1 MSGEPVK
8 RLDAAG
14 LRDAGRTPETPFC
27 LALADGSV
35 VLLQRLLRVLPGK
48 RIVGEGQWKG
58 RRVLAKLFV
67 AGGSARHWAQ
77 EKAGIE
83 ALQKA
88 GVPTPDLLLAAPLAS
103 GGHVLLTTFV
113 DAAQTLAEAW
123 EPLSALP
130 AGSPAALDVLFPA
143 FRMLGRLHACGLVQE
158 DLHLGNFLRC
168 AERLY
173 VIDGDAVRS
182 ISPGKRLDEP
192 RASANLAVLL
202 AQLPMAWDAWRSE
215 LLAAYRAGGGPDIG
229 DTARLESELS
239 RVRNWRLKDFLGKT
253 LRDCTLFKVRRSAFR
268 FTAVQRMAA
277 ERLAP
282 LLAAPDA
289 AIFHGRLLKDGKTCT
304 VARVEQ
310 AGCALVVKRYN
321 LKNLRHALGRFW
333 RPTRAWHSWREGHR
347 LQHLGI
353 ATPTPLALIEE
364 RIGPL
369 RRRAFLINE
378 FCPGVSLL
386 HFLSPDRE
394 PEVDVAN
401 ALVTLFRRLHTLRI
415 SHGDL
420 KASNLL
426 WHDGRVFMIDLDA
439 LVQHRSVTGHARAW
453 RRDRERLLRNWPASS
468 ILHRWLDRNLPP
480 ASAGRG

>member
-48 RIVGEGQWKG
+48 RIVGEGQWNG
-58 RRVLAKLFV
+58 LRVLAKLFV
-67 AGGSARHWAQ
+67 AAGSARHWAQ

-83 ALQKA
+83 ALRNA
-88 GVPTPDLLLAAPLAS
+88 GLPTPDLLVAAPLAT
-103 GGHVLLTTFV
+103 GGHILLTTFL

-123 EPLSALP
+123 EPVSALP
-130 AGSPAALDVLFPA
+130 SGSPAALEVLCPA
-143 FRMLGRLHACGLVQE
+143 FRLLGTLHANGLTQE

-168 AERLY
+168 ADRLY
-173 VIDGDAVRS
+173 VVDGDAVRS
-182 ISPGKRLDEP
+182 ISPGKVLDEP

-202 AQLPMAWDAWRSE
+202 AQLPMAWDDWRSE
-215 LLAAYRAGGGPDIG
+215 LLKAYRAGGGPDIS
-229 DTARLESELS
+229 DMARLESELL
-239 RVRNWRLKDFLGKT
+239 RVRGWRLKDFLGKT

-282 LLAAPDA
+282 LLEAPDSA
-289 AIFHGRLLKDGKTCT
+289 MLQGRLLKDGKTCT

-321 LKNLRHALGRFW
+321 LKSLQHVLERFW

-353 ATPTPLALIEE
+353 STPTPLALIEE

-394 PEVDVAN
+394 PEVNVAS
-401 ALVTLFRRLHTLRI
+401 ALVSLFQRLHTLRI

-426 WHDGRVFMIDLDA
+426 WHDGSVFMIDLDA
-439 LVQHRSVTGHARAW
+439 LVQHRSATGYARAW
-453 RRDRERLLRNWPASS
+453 QRDRERLLRNWPASS

-480 ASAGRG
+480 AIAGRG

>member
-1 MSGEPVK
+1 MSDEPVK

-14 LRDAGRTPETPFC
+14 LRAAGRTPETPFC
-27 LALADGSV
+27 LALADGSE

-48 RIVGEGQWKG
+48 RIVGQGQWNG

-83 ALQKA
+83 ALQNA
-88 GVPTPDLLLAAPLAS
+88 GVLTPDLLLAAPLAS
-103 GGHVLLTTFV
+103 GGHILLTRFL
-113 DAAQTLAEAW
+113 DGAQTLAEAW
-123 EPLSALP
+123 QPLSALP
-130 AGSPAALDVLFPA
+130 AGSPAALDVLCPA
-143 FRMLGRLHACGLVQE
+143 FRTLGTLHACGLAQE

-182 ISPGKRLDEP
+182 ISPGKGLDEP
-192 RASANLAVLL
+192 QASTNLAVLL
-202 AQLPMAWDAWRSE
+202 AQLPMAWDARRSE
-215 LLAAYRAGGGPDIG
+215 LLEAYRAGGGLDIG
-229 DTARLESELS
+229 DMARLESELS
-239 RVRNWRLKDFLGKT
+239 RVRSWRLKDFLGKT

-268 FTAVQRMAA
+268 FTAVRRAA
-277 ERLAP
+277 ADRLAP
-282 LLAAPDA
+282 LLEAPDA
-289 AIFHGRLLKDGKTCT
+289 AILHGRLLKDGKTCT
-304 VARVEQ
+304 VAHVEQ
-310 AGCALVVKRYN
+310 AGCSLVVKRYN
-321 LKNLRHALGRFW
+321 VKSAQHALERFW

-353 ATPTPLALIEE
+353 STPAPLALIEE

-369 RRRAFLINE
+369 RRRAFLINA

-394 PEVDVAN
+394 PEVAVAS
-401 ALVTLFRRLHTLRI
+401 ALVSLFQRLHTLRI

-426 WHDGRVFMIDLDA
+426 WHDGSVFMIDLDA
-439 LVQHRSVTGHARAW
+439 LVQHRSATGYARAW
-453 RRDRERLLRNWPASS
+453 RRDRERLLRNWPVSS
-468 ILHRWLDRNLPP
+468 ILHRWFDRNLPP
-480 ASAGRG
+480 AKAG

>member
-1 MSGEPVK
+1 MSGESVK
-8 RLDAAG
+8 RIDAAG
-14 LRDAGRTPETPFC
+14 LRASGRTPETPFC
-27 LALADGSV
+27 LALADGSD

-48 RIVGEGQWKG
+48 RIVGEGQWNG
-58 RRVLAKLFV
+58 RHVLAKLFV

-83 ALQKA
+83 ALRNA
-88 GVPTPDLLLAAPLAS
+88 GVPTPDLLLAVPLAS
-103 GGHVLLTTFV
+103 GGHVLLTAFL
-113 DAAQTLAEAW
+113 DAAQTLDEAW

-143 FRMLGRLHACGLVQE
+143 FRMLGTLHACGLVQE

-182 ISPGKRLDEP
+182 ISPGKALGEP

-215 LLAAYRAGGGPDIG
+215 LLEAYRAGGGCGIG
-229 DTARLESELS
+229 DVARLDCELS

-253 LRDCTLFKVRRSAFR
+253 LRDCTLFEVRRSAFR
-268 FTAVQRMAA
+268 FTAVRRAAA

-282 LLAAPDA
+282 LLEAPDA
-289 AIFHGRLLKDGKTCT
+289 AMLRGRLLKDGKTCT

-310 AGCALVVKRYN
+310 AGYALVVKRYN
-321 LKNLRHALGRFW
+321 LKSLRHALERFW

-353 ATPTPLALIEE
+353 STPTPLALIEE
-364 RIGPL
+364 RFGPL

-394 PEVDVAN
+394 PEVDVAH
-401 ALVTLFRRLHTLRI
+401 ALASLFHRLHALRI

-426 WHDGRVFMIDLDA
+426 WHDGRVSMIDLDA
-439 LVQHRSVTGHARAW
+439 LVQHRSATGYARAW

-468 ILHRWLDRNLPP
+468 ILHRWLDRNIPP
-480 ASAGRG
+480 ASAG

>member
-1 MSGEPVK
+1 MSGESVK

-14 LRDAGRTPETPFC
+14 LRAAGRTPETPFC
-27 LALADGSV
+27 LALADGSD
-35 VLLQRLLRVLPGK
+35 VLLLHLLRVLPGK
-48 RIVGEGQWKG
+48 RIVGEGLWNG
-58 RRVLAKLFV
+58 RRVLVKLFV
-67 AGGSARHWAQ
+67 AGGSARHWKQ
-77 EKAGIE
+77 EKTGIE
-83 ALQKA
+83 ALRNA
-88 GVPTPDLLLAAPLAS
+88 GIPTPDLLLAAPLAS
-103 GGHVLLTTFV
+103 SGHVLLTTFL
-113 DAAQTLAEAW
+113 DGAQTVAEAW
-123 EPLSALP
+123 EPVSALP

-143 FRMLGRLHACGLVQE
+143 FRMLGTLHACGLVQE

-182 ISPGKRLDEP
+182 MSPGKALDEP
-192 RASANLAVLL
+192 QASANLAVLL

-215 LLAAYRAGGGPDIG
+215 LLGAYHAGGGHDIS
-229 DTARLESELS
+229 DMARLESELS
-239 RVRNWRLKDFLGKT
+239 RVRGWRLEDFLGKT
-253 LRDCTLFKVRRSAFR
+253 LRDCTLFAVRRSAFR
-268 FTAVQRMAA
+268 FTAVRRAVA
-277 ERLAP
+277 DRLAP
-282 LLAAPDA
+282 LLDAPDA
-289 AIFHGRLLKDGKTCT
+289 AILQGRLLKDGKTCT

-310 AGCALVVKRYN
+310 AGCSLVVKRYN
-321 LKNLRHALGRFW
+321 LKSLQHALERFW

-353 ATPTPLALIEE
+353 STPTPLALIEE

-386 HFLSPDRE
+386 HLLSPDRE
-394 PEVDVAN
+394 PEVDVAC
-401 ALVTLFRRLHTLRI
+401 ALVSLFQRLYTLRI

-426 WHDGRVFMIDLDA
+426 WHDDNVFLIDLDA
-439 LVQHRSVTGHARAW
+439 LVQHRSAIGHARAW

-480 ASAGRG
+480 AKAG